1 VISTVVDYLSAST
14 LRRRLVSGSAW
25 ASGGRIGGAMLGI
38 VTNGLLAR
46 LLSPQEFGAYFLAL
60 SIVSLGAVVGSLGL
74 PKTVVRLVAEN
85 MGLDRS
91 GRTRRAIRT
100 VLRLGVLGTLGISL
114 AYLLAGDLVGEL
126 FQPQYSSL
134 LVGVTGLMAGWIAIA
149 VVQEITAETFRGFHD
164 IRLATLLG
172 GLATGGKSGGV
183 IMRVLLLGI
192 LALLWVRSTETS
204 LATVLLV
211 SIGAGSVSVVLSLWL
226 LYGKVSS
233 LGPSESAQEDE
244 EPVSAKEVLEDAI
257 PFLAIALTSFV
268 LLSADIWILG
278 ALGSGTDVAVYG
290 AASKL
295 VTFVAMPL
303 LIVNLVLPP
312 IVAEMYAQGQTGR
325 LERTLRTFSTLAGV
339 PSLLVLMVFMLLG
352 GPILGLVYSKPIYYS
367 DAAVLVLLI
376 LSAAKLMAVWSGSCG
391 LVLQFTGHQSS
402 MLRVSLLTSPLF
414 FVVAIL
420 ATQRYGSVGVA
431 CAAALTTTLQ
441 NVIMV
446 LLAKRKTGMW
456 THVSLSPS
464 RLRKGLSKR

>member
-1 VISTVVDYLSAST
+1 
-14 LRRRLVSGSAW
+14 
-25 ASGGRIGGAMLGI
+25 
-38 VTNGLLAR
+38 
-46 LLSPQEFGAYFLAL
+46 
-60 SIVSLGAVVGSLGL
+60 
-74 PKTVVRLVAEN
+74 
-85 MGLDRS
+85 
-91 GRTRRAIRT
+91 
-100 VLRLGVLGTLGISL
+100 
-114 AYLLAGDLVGEL
+114 
-126 FQPQYSSL
+126 
-134 LVGVTGLMAGWIAIA
+134 
-149 VVQEITAETFRGFHD
+149 
-164 IRLATLLG
+164 
-172 GLATGGKSGGV
+172 
-183 IMRVLLLGI
+183 MRVLLLGI
-192 LALLWVRSTETS
+192 VALLWVRSDQTS

-211 SIGAGSVSVVLSLWL
+211 CIGSGSVSVVVSLWL

-233 LGPSESAQEDE
+233 LGPSAGTQDEDE

-278 ALGSGTDVAVYG
+278 FFDEEVAVYG
-290 AASKL
+290 MASRL

-339 PSLLVLMVFMLLG
+339 PSLLVLVVFMLLG
-352 GPILGLVYSKPIYYS
+352 GPILGLIYSKPIYSS
-367 DAAVLVLLI
+367 DTAVLVLLI
-376 LSAAKLMAVWSGSCG
+376 LSAAKLTAVWSGSCG

-420 ATQRYGSVGVA
+420 ATQRYGAVGVA
-431 CAAALTTTLQ
+431 CAAALTMTSQ

-456 THVSLSPS
+456 TQVMFSLTPFRKVLS
-464 RLRKGLSKR
+464 RW